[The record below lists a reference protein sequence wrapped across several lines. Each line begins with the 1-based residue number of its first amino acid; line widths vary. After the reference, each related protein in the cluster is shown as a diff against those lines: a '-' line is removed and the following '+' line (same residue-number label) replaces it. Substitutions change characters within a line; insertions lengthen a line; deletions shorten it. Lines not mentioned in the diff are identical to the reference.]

1 MKVLKHTFLY
11 LIIYVL
17 NSSLINAQNI
27 ALKIIGKDS
36 IETKIIDSLNFK
48 TKFIDYA
55 SIKKEVDL
63 SYSKLQKKGYIES
76 ELVSIDRKNDS
87 LIIAEIH
94 LNKKYQNIYIYYN
107 NNYIT
112 DELLKKISTNYTKKF
127 FSIPILDSEKA
138 LNILNKQVSE
148 KGLPFASFKL
158 TNITKRNNKDLQG
171 ILIFN
176 STKSR
181 IINNVIIK
189 GYENFPESYLKRYLK
204 IRKNQ
209 PFNLTDI
216 KEKTSGLK
224 TLPFAKQLKEPEIL
238 FTIDSTT
245 LYLYLEKN
253 RSNTFDGFL
262 GFGNNESTSKVEFN
276 GYLNLNLINNLN
288 FGETFGLVYK
298 SDENEQRTFNVT
310 TNLPYIFKSPLGANL
325 NLDIFKKDSTYTI
338 VNQSAKLFYQINR
351 KNKVYSGITLSKS
364 DNLLNSTSNLI
375 KDYNSTFI
383 STSFEYSNN
392 IDDYLFPMRSYFYI
406 QCDIGKRDLDNTK
419 ENQVGLRFK
428 TFKILDLNNSN
439 SIYININGETL
450 FSDNYYENELKRFG
464 GINSIRGFEENSLFA
479 TLYSVINSE
488 YRYVLNN
495 NIYVHTIIDAA
506 YYEDDINKTKEK
518 LFGFGFGFG
527 LITKAGLFKLN
538 YANGLSEN
546 QPFKI
551 NNSKIHLSL
560 NAFF

>member
-338 VNQSAKLFYQINR
+338 VNQSAKLFYQINK

-364 DNLLNSTSNLI
+364 NNFLNSTSNLI

-383 STSFEYSNN
+383 STSFEYSNS

-406 QCDIGKRDLDNTK
+406 QSDIGKRDLDNTK